1 MAISINEVEFL
12 KDPTSAEIFGIDI
25 RELENEPID
34 IDIGVKNRYEADLKI
49 NKQTFV
55 KLWERGLVS
64 QPGSKW
70 EVKLKDPNL

>member
-1 MAISINEVEFL
+1 L

-49 NKQTFV
+49 VYMHIDNYRIS
-55 KLWERGLVS
+55 KLL
-64 QPGSKW
+64 
-70 EVKLKDPNL
+70 